1 MLLLIFCN
9 YSLNSNEWLVF
20 ALMFDNFEKSASIE
34 LSSIWIFPLNF
45 ELAINNYD
53 SNYII

>member
-1 MLLLIFCN
+1 
-9 YSLNSNEWLVF
+9 
-20 ALMFDNFEKSASIE
+20 MFDNFEKSASIE